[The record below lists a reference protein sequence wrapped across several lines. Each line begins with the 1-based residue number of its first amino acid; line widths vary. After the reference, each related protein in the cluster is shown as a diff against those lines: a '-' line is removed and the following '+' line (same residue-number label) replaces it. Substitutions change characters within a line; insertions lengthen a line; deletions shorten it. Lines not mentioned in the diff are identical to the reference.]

1 MRNKGIILFLS
12 IILSIVL
19 GVTSLY
25 TPRPKSEDSGFSTEI
40 AKEHIK
46 EISKEVHSIQEPE
59 ALGRVREYILNELK
73 ELGLEPEVFTYE
85 DVESSKGGIYDI
97 NNIYAKIDG
106 KNGEDGSYIMLAS
119 HYDSSPKKR
128 SGEDGESKG
137 AADAGYGVSTIL
149 EIVRIIKES
158 GQELENGIK
167 ILITDGE
174 EMGLMGA
181 KEEMNNNFDLYE
193 NVNFVVNLEARGIK
207 GPALMFETSNNNKKV
222 IDLYKKANLPVSYSL
237 AADVYNK
244 MPNGSDF
251 TEFKDAGLPGIN
263 FAVLNDLDYYH
274 TKNDNYDNIS
284 DTSIQHYGEQV
295 LPIVQEYVY
304 NAKYGQADYF
314 QSNQNSV
321 FFTLLPN
328 VFINYTSLIATILAV
343 ISLIALVVIMRNL
356 KVNAKM
362 VVKWIAVWTG
372 LALASTAIGI
382 AISYI
387 ISMVSGIEFKIT
399 YMPRITGSDF
409 IVLMAVILTS
419 VLVALLSKKLAK
431 NREDLES
438 MLFGGLWFNEFLLVI
453 FMIALPGGSYLFL
466 WPVIMTLISII
477 LTKKFKN
484 QNMLLIATMF
494 TIVMYVPVIY
504 NIYIALTIGALGV
517 VMLLTLMSLSTIV
530 PLVLNVSMENEN
542 VIRNI
547 YRKVA

>member
-12 IILSIVL
+12 IILSVVL
-19 GVTSLY
+19 GITSLY
-25 TPRPKSEDSGFSTEI
+25 TPRPKSEESGFSTEI

-46 EISKEVHSIQEPE
+46 EISREVHSIQQPE
-59 ALGRVREYILNELK
+59 ALGRVREYIVNELK
-73 ELGLEPEVFTYE
+73 ELGLEPEIFTYE

-149 EIVRIIKES
+149 EIVRVIKES
-158 GQELENGIK
+158 GQDLENGIK

-181 KEEMNNNFDLYE
+181 KEEMNNNFGLYE

-207 GPALMFETSNNNKKV
+207 GPALMFETSSNNKKV

-237 AADVYNK
+237 ASDVYNK

-251 TEFKDAGLPGIN
+251 TEFKNAGLAGIN

-274 TKNDNYDNIS
+274 TQNDNYDNIS

-295 LPIVQEYVY
+295 LPVVQEYIY
-304 NAKYGQADYF
+304 NSKYGQANYF
-314 QSNQNSV
+314 ESNENSI

-328 VFINYTSLIATILAV
+328 MFINYSSLIATILAV
-343 ISLIALVVIMRNL
+343 LSLIALLLIMRRL
-356 KVNAKM
+356 KINVKL
-362 VVKWIAVWTG
+362 VVKWTTVWIG
-372 LALASTAIGI
+372 LALAVAAIGV
-382 AISYI
+382 AVSYI
-387 ISMVSGIEFKIT
+387 ISMVTGIEFKIT
-399 YMPRITGSDF
+399 YMPRVIGADF
-409 IVLMAVILTS
+409 IALAAVVLTS
-419 VLVALLSKKLAK
+419 ILVVILSKKLAR
-431 NREDLES
+431 NREDFEA
-438 MLFGGLWFNEFLLVI
+438 MLYGGLWFNEILLVI

-466 WPVIMTLISII
+466 WPVIMTLISIV
-477 LTKKFKN
+477 LSKKFKN
-484 QNMLLIATMF
+484 KNILLLAKMF

-517 VMLLTLMSLSTIV
+517 VMLLALMAVSTVV
-530 PLVLNVSMENEN
+530 PLALNIIMIEEDS
-542 VIRNI
+542 II
-547 YRKVA
+547 SLYRKVA

>member
-19 GVTSLY
+19 GITSLY

-85 DVESSKGGIYDI
+85 GVESSKGGIYDI

-251 TEFKDAGLPGIN
+251 TEFKNAGLPGIN

-419 VLVALLSKKLAK
+419 ILVVLLSKKLAK

>member
-12 IILSIVL
+12 IILSVVL
-19 GVTSLY
+19 GITSLY
-25 TPRPKSEDSGFSTEI
+25 TPRPKSEESGFSTEI

-46 EISKEVHSIQEPE
+46 EISREVHSIQQPE
-59 ALGRVREYILNELK
+59 ALGRVREYIVNELK

-85 DVESSKGGIYDI
+85 NVESSKGGTYDI

-106 KNGEDGSYIMLAS
+106 KNGENGSYIMLAS

-149 EIVRIIKES
+149 EIVRVIKES

-181 KEEMNNNFDLYE
+181 KEEMNNNFGLYE

-207 GPALMFETSNNNKKV
+207 GPALMFETSSNNKKV

-251 TEFKDAGLPGIN
+251 TEFKNAGLPGIN

-274 TKNDNYDNIS
+274 TQNDNYDNIS

-295 LPIVQEYVY
+295 LPIVEEYVF
-304 NAKYGQADYF
+304 NSEYGQADYF
-314 QSNQNSV
+314 KSNQDSI

-328 VFINYTSLIATILAV
+328 VFINYSSLVATILAV
-343 ISLIALVVIMRNL
+343 VSLIALLLIMRRL
-356 KVNAKM
+356 KINAKL
-362 VVKWIAVWTG
+362 VVKWTTVWIG
-372 LALASTAIGI
+372 LALAVVAIGL
-382 AISYI
+382 AVSYI
-387 ISMVSGIEFKIT
+387 ISMVTGIEFKIT
-399 YMPRITGSDF
+399 YMPRVIGADF
-409 IVLMAVILTS
+409 IALTAVVLTS
-419 VLVALLSKKLAK
+419 ILVAILSKKLAR
-431 NREDLES
+431 NREDFE
-438 MLFGGLWFNEFLLVI
+438 
-453 FMIALPGGSYLFL
+453 
-466 WPVIMTLISII
+466 
-477 LTKKFKN
+477 
-484 QNMLLIATMF
+484 
-494 TIVMYVPVIY
+494 
-504 NIYIALTIGALGV
+504 
-517 VMLLTLMSLSTIV
+517 VML
-530 PLVLNVSMENEN
+530 
-542 VIRNI
+542 
-547 YRKVA
+547 YG

>member
-12 IILSIVL
+12 IILSIAL

-25 TPRPKSEDSGFSTEI
+25 TPRPKSEESGFSTEI

-46 EISKEVHSIQEPE
+46 EISKEVHSVDQPE
-59 ALGRVREYILNELK
+59 ALERVREYIVNELK
-73 ELGLEPEVFTYE
+73 ELGLEPEVFSYE
-85 DVESSKGGIYDI
+85 AVESPKGGIYNL

-106 KNGEDGSYIMLAS
+106 KNGENGSYIMLAS

-128 SGEDGESKG
+128 AGEDGESKG

-149 EIVRIIKES
+149 EIVRNIKES

-174 EMGLMGA
+174 EVGLIGA
-181 KEEMNNNFDLYE
+181 KQEMNQNFDLYK

-207 GPALMFETSNNNKKV
+207 GPALMFETSSNNEKV

-237 AADVYNK
+237 ASDVYNK

-251 TEFKDAGLPGIN
+251 TEFKNAGLSGIN

-314 QSNQNSV
+314 ESNQNSI

-328 VFINYTSLIATILAV
+328 VFINYTSVIGTILAV
-343 ISLIALVVIMRNL
+343 VSVIALIFVMRKL
-356 KVNAKM
+356 KVNSKL
-362 VVKWIAVWTG
+362 VVKWTGIWTG
-372 LALASTAIGI
+372 LALAVAAIGI
-382 AISYI
+382 GVSYI
-387 ISMVSGIEFKIT
+387 ISMITGIEFKLT
-399 YMPRITGSDF
+399 YMPRVGGADI
-409 IVLMAVILTS
+409 IALIAVILTAIS
-419 VLVALLSKKLAK
+419 VAVISKKLVKDKEELDAII
-431 NREDLES
+431 
-438 MLFGGLWFNEFLLVI
+438 FGGLWFNAILLTI

-466 WPVIMTLISII
+466 WPIMITMISVILS
-477 LTKKFKN
+477 KKFKN
-484 QNMLLIATMF
+484 EKMLLIATMF
-494 TIVMYVPVIY
+494 TIIMYVPVIY

-517 VMLLTLMSLSTIV
+517 VMMLALMSLSTIV
-530 PLVLNVSMENEN
+530 PLSLNILIKEDILDKNLG
-542 VIRNI
+542 
-547 YRKVA
+547 RKAA

>member
-12 IILSIVL
+12 IILSVVL
-19 GVTSLY
+19 GITSLY
-25 TPRPKSEDSGFSTEI
+25 TPRPKSEESGFSTEI

-46 EISKEVHSIQEPE
+46 EISREVHSIQQPE
-59 ALGRVREYILNELK
+59 ALGRVREYLVNELK
-73 ELGLEPEVFTYE
+73 KLGLEPEVFTYE

-149 EIVRIIKES
+149 EIVRVIKES
-158 GQELENGIK
+158 GQKLENGIK

-181 KEEMNNNFDLYE
+181 KEEMNNNFGLYE

-207 GPALMFETSNNNKKV
+207 GPALMFETSSNNKKV

-251 TEFKDAGLPGIN
+251 TEFKNAGLAGIN

-295 LPIVQEYVY
+295 LPVVQEYVY
-304 NAKYGQADYF
+304 NSKYGQADYF
-314 QSNQNSV
+314 ESNENSI

-328 VFINYTSLIATILAV
+328 MFINYSSLIATILAV
-343 ISLIALVVIMRNL
+343 LSLIVLLLIMRRL
-356 KVNAKM
+356 KINVKL
-362 VVKWIAVWTG
+362 VVKWTTVWIG
-372 LALASTAIGI
+372 LALAVAAIGV
-382 AISYI
+382 ALSYI
-387 ISMVSGIEFKIT
+387 ISIVTGIEFKIT
-399 YMPRITGSDF
+399 YMPRVTGSDL
-409 IVLMAVILTS
+409 IALAAVVLIS
-419 VLVALLSKKLAK
+419 ILVAILSKKLAR
-431 NREDLES
+431 NREDFEA
-438 MLFGGLWFNEFLLVI
+438 MLYGGLWFNEILLVI

-466 WPVIMTLISII
+466 WPVIMTLASLLLSRKLRNKNMMIISI
-477 LTKKFKN
+477 
-484 QNMLLIATMF
+484 MF
-494 TIVMYVPVIY
+494 IIVMYVPVIY

-517 VMLLTLMSLSTIV
+517 VMLLALMALSTVV
-530 PLVLNVSMENEN
+530 PLA
-542 VIRNI
+542 INI
-547 YRKVA
+547 YSEEETSIRSLYRDVA

>member
-19 GVTSLY
+19 GITSLY

-106 KNGEDGSYIMLAS
+106 KNGEGGSYIMLAS

>member
-19 GVTSLY
+19 GITSLY
-25 TPRPKSEDSGFSTEI
+25 TPRPKNEESGFSTEV

-46 EISKEVHSIQEPE
+46 EISMEVHSIQQPE
-59 ALGRVREYILNELK
+59 ALGRVREYIVNELK

-158 GQELENGIK
+158 GQELENGVK

-181 KEEMNNNFDLYE
+181 KEEMNNNFGLYK

-207 GPALMFETSNNNKKV
+207 GPALMFETSSNNKKV

-237 AADVYNK
+237 ASDVYNR

-251 TEFKDAGLPGIN
+251 TEFKNAGLAGIN

-295 LPIVQEYVY
+295 LPIVEEYVY
-304 NAKYGQADYF
+304 NSKYGQADYF
-314 QSNQNSV
+314 ESNENSV

-328 VFINYTSLIATILAV
+328 IFINYSSFIATILAIV
-343 ISLIALVVIMRNL
+343 SLIALLLIMRRL
-356 KVNAKM
+356 KINAKL
-362 VVKWIAVWTG
+362 VVKWTAIWTG
-372 LALASTAIGI
+372 LALAIAAIGL
-382 AISYI
+382 AISYV
-387 ISMVSGIEFKIT
+387 ISIATGIEFKIT
-399 YMPRITGSDF
+399 YMPRVIGADF
-409 IVLMAVILTS
+409 IALVAVVLTS
-419 VLVALLSKKLAK
+419 VVVTLLSKKLAK
-431 NREDLES
+431 NREDFEG
-438 MLFGGLWFNEFLLVI
+438 MIFGGLWFNEILLTI

-466 WPVIMTLISII
+466 WPIIITIISIV
-477 LTKKFKN
+477 LSKKFKN
-484 QNMLLIATMF
+484 KNMLLISTMF

-517 VMLLTLMSLSTIV
+517 VMLLTLMALSTVV
-530 PLVLNVSMENEN
+530 PLA
-542 VIRNI
+542 INI
-547 YRKVA
+547 YSEEETSIRSLYRDVA

>member
-1 MRNKGIILFLS
+1 MKNKGIILFLS
-12 IILSIVL
+12 IILSIAL

-25 TPRPKSEDSGFSTEI
+25 TPRPKSEESGFSTEI

-46 EISKEVHSIQEPE
+46 EISKEVHSVDQPE
-59 ALGRVREYILNELK
+59 ALARVREYIVNELK
-73 ELGLEPEVFTYE
+73 ELGLEPEVFSYE
-85 DVESSKGGIYDI
+85 AVESPKGGIYNL

-106 KNGEDGSYIMLAS
+106 KNGENGSYIMLAS

-128 SGEDGESKG
+128 AGEDGESKG

-149 EIVRIIKES
+149 EIVRNIKES

-174 EMGLMGA
+174 EVGLIGA
-181 KEEMNNNFDLYE
+181 KQEMNQNFELYK

-207 GPALMFETSNNNKKV
+207 GPALMFETSSNNEKV

-237 AADVYNK
+237 ASDVYNK

-251 TEFKDAGLPGIN
+251 TEFKNAGLSGIN

-295 LPIVQEYVY
+295 LPIVQEYIY

-314 QSNQNSV
+314 ESNQNSI

-328 VFINYTSLIATILAV
+328 VFINYTSVIGTILAV
-343 ISLIALVVIMRNL
+343 VSVIALIFVMRKL
-356 KVNAKM
+356 KVNSKL
-362 VVKWIAVWTG
+362 VVKWTGIWTG
-372 LALASTAIGI
+372 LALAVAAIGI
-382 AISYI
+382 GISYI
-387 ISMVSGIEFKIT
+387 ISMITGIEFKLT
-399 YMPRITGSDF
+399 YMPRVAGADI
-409 IVLMAVILTS
+409 IALIAVILTAIS
-419 VLVALLSKKLAK
+419 VVVISKKLVKDKEELDAII
-431 NREDLES
+431 
-438 MLFGGLWFNEFLLVI
+438 FGGLWFNAILLTI

-466 WPVIMTLISII
+466 WPIMITMISVILS
-477 LTKKFKN
+477 KKFKN
-484 QNMLLIATMF
+484 EKMLLIATMF
-494 TIVMYVPVIY
+494 TIIMYVPVIY

-517 VMLLTLMSLSTIV
+517 VMMLALMSLSTIV
-530 PLVLNVSMENEN
+530 PLSLNILIKEDILDKNLG
-542 VIRNI
+542 
-547 YRKVA
+547 RKAA

>member
-1 MRNKGIILFLS
+1 MKNKGIILFLS
-12 IILSIVL
+12 IILSIAL

-25 TPRPKSEDSGFSTEI
+25 TPRPKSEESGFSTEI

-46 EISKEVHSIQEPE
+46 EISKEVHSVEQPE
-59 ALGRVREYILNELK
+59 ALARVREYIVNELK
-73 ELGLEPEVFTYE
+73 ELGLEPEVFSYE
-85 DVESSKGGIYDI
+85 AVESPKGGIYNL

-106 KNGEDGSYIMLAS
+106 KNGENGSYIMLAS

-128 SGEDGESKG
+128 AGEDGESKG

-149 EIVRIIKES
+149 EIVRNIKES

-174 EMGLMGA
+174 EVGLIGA
-181 KEEMNNNFDLYE
+181 KQEMNQNFDLYK

-207 GPALMFETSNNNKKV
+207 GPALMFETSSNNEKV

-237 AADVYNK
+237 ASDVYNK

-251 TEFKDAGLPGIN
+251 TEFKNAGLSGIN

-295 LPIVQEYVY
+295 LPIVQEYIY

-314 QSNQNSV
+314 ESNQNSI

-328 VFINYTSLIATILAV
+328 VFINYTSVIGTILAV
-343 ISLIALVVIMRNL
+343 VSVIALIFVMRKL
-356 KVNAKM
+356 KVNSKL
-362 VVKWIAVWTG
+362 VVKWTGIWTG
-372 LALASTAIGI
+372 LALAVAAIGI
-382 AISYI
+382 GISYI
-387 ISMVSGIEFKIT
+387 ISMITGIEFKLT
-399 YMPRITGSDF
+399 YMPRVGGADI
-409 IVLMAVILTS
+409 IALIAVILTAIS
-419 VLVALLSKKLAK
+419 VAVISKKLVKDKEELDAII
-431 NREDLES
+431 
-438 MLFGGLWFNEFLLVI
+438 FGGLWFNAILLTI

-466 WPVIMTLISII
+466 WPIMITMISVILS
-477 LTKKFKN
+477 KKFKN
-484 QNMLLIATMF
+484 EKMLLIATMF
-494 TIVMYVPVIY
+494 TIIMYVPVIY

-517 VMLLTLMSLSTIV
+517 VMMLALMSLSTIV
-530 PLVLNVSMENEN
+530 PLSLNILIKDYILDKNLG
-542 VIRNI
+542 
-547 YRKVA
+547 RKAA

>member
-85 DVESSKGGIYDI
+85 GVESSKGGIYDI

-251 TEFKDAGLPGIN
+251 TEFKNAGLPGIN

-274 TKNDNYDNIS
+274 TKNDNYRKDKIYEK
-284 DTSIQHYGEQV
+284 TY
-295 LPIVQEYVY
+295 LYV
-304 NAKYGQADYF
+304 F
-314 QSNQNSV
+314 
-321 FFTLLPN
+321 
-328 VFINYTSLIATILAV
+328 
-343 ISLIALVVIMRNL
+343 
-356 KVNAKM
+356 
-362 VVKWIAVWTG
+362 
-372 LALASTAIGI
+372 
-382 AISYI
+382 
-387 ISMVSGIEFKIT
+387 
-399 YMPRITGSDF
+399 
-409 IVLMAVILTS
+409 
-419 VLVALLSKKLAK
+419 
-431 NREDLES
+431 
-438 MLFGGLWFNEFLLVI
+438 
-453 FMIALPGGSYLFL
+453 
-466 WPVIMTLISII
+466 
-477 LTKKFKN
+477 
-484 QNMLLIATMF
+484 
-494 TIVMYVPVIY
+494 
-504 NIYIALTIGALGV
+504 
-517 VMLLTLMSLSTIV
+517 
-530 PLVLNVSMENEN
+530 
-542 VIRNI
+542 
-547 YRKVA
+547 

>member
-85 DVESSKGGIYDI
+85 GVESSKGGIYDI

-137 AADAGYGVSTIL
+137 AADDGYGVSTIL

-251 TEFKDAGLPGIN
+251 TEFKNAGLPGIN

-466 WPVIMTLISII
+466 WPVIITLISII

>member
-19 GVTSLY
+19 GITSLY

-85 DVESSKGGIYDI
+85 DVEGSKGGIYDI

-106 KNGEDGSYIMLAS
+106 RNGEDGSYIMLAS

-174 EMGLMGA
+174 EVGLMGA

-244 MPNGSDF
+244 MTNGSDF

>member
-85 DVESSKGGIYDI
+85 GVESSKGGIYDI

-137 AADAGYGVSTIL
+137 AADDGYGVSTIL

-251 TEFKDAGLPGIN
+251 TEFKNAGLPGIN

-419 VLVALLSKKLAK
+419 ILVVLLSKKLAK

-466 WPVIMTLISII
+466 WPVIITLISII

>member
-1 MRNKGIILFLS
+1 MKNKGIILFLS
-12 IILSIVL
+12 IILSIAL

-25 TPRPKSEDSGFSTEI
+25 TPRPKSEESGFSTEI

-46 EISKEVHSIQEPE
+46 EISKEVHSVDQPE
-59 ALGRVREYILNELK
+59 ALARVREYIVNELK
-73 ELGLEPEVFTYE
+73 ELGLEPEVFSYE
-85 DVESSKGGIYDI
+85 AVESPKGGIYNL

-106 KNGEDGSYIMLAS
+106 KNGENGSYIMLAS

-128 SGEDGESKG
+128 AGEDGESKG

-149 EIVRIIKES
+149 EIVRNIKES

-174 EMGLMGA
+174 EVGLIGA
-181 KEEMNNNFDLYE
+181 KQEMNQNFDLYK

-207 GPALMFETSNNNKKV
+207 GPALMFETSSNNEKV

-237 AADVYNK
+237 ASDVYNK

-251 TEFKDAGLPGIN
+251 TEFKNAGLSGIN

-295 LPIVQEYVY
+295 LPIVQEYIY

-314 QSNQNSV
+314 ESNQNSI

-328 VFINYTSLIATILAV
+328 VFINYTSAIGTILAV
-343 ISLIALVVIMRNL
+343 VSVIALIFVMRKL
-356 KVNAKM
+356 KVNSKL
-362 VVKWIAVWTG
+362 VVKWTGIWTG
-372 LALASTAIGI
+372 LALAVAAIGI
-382 AISYI
+382 GISYI
-387 ISMVSGIEFKIT
+387 ISMITGIEFKLT
-399 YMPRITGSDF
+399 YMPRVAGADI
-409 IVLMAVILTS
+409 IALIAVILTAIS
-419 VLVALLSKKLAK
+419 VAVISKKLVKDKEELDAII
-431 NREDLES
+431 
-438 MLFGGLWFNEFLLVI
+438 FGGLWFNAILLTI

-466 WPVIMTLISII
+466 WPIMITMISVILS
-477 LTKKFKN
+477 KKFKN
-484 QNMLLIATMF
+484 EKMLLIATMF
-494 TIVMYVPVIY
+494 TIIMYVPVIY

-517 VMLLTLMSLSTIV
+517 VMMLALMSLSTIV
-530 PLVLNVSMENEN
+530 PLSLNILIKDDILDKNLG
-542 VIRNI
+542 
-547 YRKVA
+547 RKAA

>member
-19 GVTSLY
+19 GITSLY

-419 VLVALLSKKLAK
+419 VLVALLSRKLAK

>member
-1 MRNKGIILFLS
+1 MRKKGIILFLS
-12 IILSIVL
+12 IILSVVL

-25 TPRPKSEDSGFSTEI
+25 TPRPKNEESGFSTEI

-46 EISKEVHSIQEPE
+46 EVSSEVHSIQQPE
-59 ALGRVREYILNELK
+59 ALGRVREYIVNELK

-149 EIVRIIKES
+149 EIARVIKES

-181 KEEMNNNFDLYE
+181 KEEMNNNFDLYK

-207 GPALMFETSNNNKKV
+207 GPALMFETSSNNKKV

-237 AADVYNK
+237 AAAVYSK

-251 TEFKDAGLPGIN
+251 TEFKNAGLPGIN

-274 TKNDNYDNIS
+274 TNNDNYDNIS

-295 LPIVQEYVY
+295 LPVVQEYVY
-304 NAKYGQADYF
+304 NSKYGQADYF
-314 QSNQNSV
+314 ESNQDSI

-328 VFINYTSLIATILAV
+328 VFINYSSLIATILSV
-343 ISLIALVVIMRNL
+343 VSLVALVVVMRGL
-356 KVNAKM
+356 KVNAKL
-362 VVKWIAVWTG
+362 VVKWTTIWTG
-372 LALASTAIGI
+372 VALAVAAIGV

-387 ISMVSGIEFKIT
+387 ISMVTDIEFKIT
-399 YMPRITGSDF
+399 YMPRVTGADF
-409 IVLMAVILTS
+409 IALAAVVLTS
-419 VLVALLSKKLAK
+419 ILVTILSKKLAK
-431 NREDLES
+431 NRYEFEA
-438 MLFGGLWFNEFLLVI
+438 MLFGGLWFNEILLVI
-453 FMIALPGGSYLFL
+453 FMITLPGGSYLFL
-466 WPVIMTLISII
+466 WPVIMTLISIV
-477 LTKKFKN
+477 LSKKFRN
-484 QNMLLIATMF
+484 QNMLLLATMF

-517 VMLLTLMSLSTIV
+517 VMLLALIAVSTVV
-530 PLVLNVSMENEN
+530 PLVLNTIMIEEDS
-542 VIRNI
+542 II
-547 YRKVA
+547 ALYRKAA

>member
-12 IILSIVL
+12 IILSVVL
-19 GVTSLY
+19 GITSLY
-25 TPRPKSEDSGFSTEI
+25 TPRPKSEESGFSTEI

-46 EISKEVHSIQEPE
+46 EISREVHSIQQPE
-59 ALGRVREYILNELK
+59 ALGRVREYIVNELK
-73 ELGLEPEVFTYE
+73 ELGLEPQVFTYE

-149 EIVRIIKES
+149 EIVRVIKES

-181 KEEMNNNFDLYE
+181 KEEMNNNFGLYE

-207 GPALMFETSNNNKKV
+207 GPALMFETSSNNKKV

-251 TEFKDAGLPGIN
+251 TEFKNAGLPGIN

-274 TKNDNYDNIS
+274 TKNDNYENIS

-295 LPIVQEYVY
+295 LPVVQEYVY
-304 NAKYGQADYF
+304 NSKYGQADYF
-314 QSNQNSV
+314 ESNQDSI

-328 VFINYTSLIATILAV
+328 VFINYSSLIATILAV
-343 ISLIALVVIMRNL
+343 VSLIALLLIMRRL
-356 KVNAKM
+356 KINVKL
-362 VVKWIAVWTG
+362 VVKWTTVWTG
-372 LALASTAIGI
+372 LALAVAAIGV
-382 AISYI
+382 AVSYI
-387 ISMVSGIEFKIT
+387 ISMVTGIEFKIT
-399 YMPRITGSDF
+399 YMPRVTGADF
-409 IVLMAVILTS
+409 IALAAVVLTS
-419 VLVALLSKKLAK
+419 ILVTILSKKLAK
-431 NREDLES
+431 NRYEFED
-438 MLFGGLWFNEFLLVI
+438 MLFGGLWFNEILLVI

-466 WPVIMTLISII
+466 WPVIMTLISIV
-477 LTKKFKN
+477 LSKKFRN
-484 QNMLLIATMF
+484 QNMLLLATMF

-517 VMLLTLMSLSTIV
+517 VMLLAVMAVSTVV
-530 PLVLNVSMENEN
+530 PLALNIIMIEEDS
-542 VIRNI
+542 II
-547 YRKVA
+547 SLYRKVA

>member
-85 DVESSKGGIYDI
+85 GVESSKGGIYDI

-251 TEFKDAGLPGIN
+251 TEFKNAGLPGIN

-419 VLVALLSKKLAK
+419 VLVVLLSKKLAK

>member
-85 DVESSKGGIYDI
+85 GVESSKGGIYDI

-251 TEFKDAGLPGIN
+251 TEFKNAGLPGIN

-466 WPVIMTLISII
+466 WPVIITLISII

>member
-12 IILSIVL
+12 IILSVVL
-19 GVTSLY
+19 GITSLY
-25 TPRPKSEDSGFSTEI
+25 TPRPKSEESGFSTEI

-46 EISKEVHSIQEPE
+46 EISREVHSIQQPE
-59 ALGRVREYILNELK
+59 ALGRVREYIVNELK
-73 ELGLEPEVFTYE
+73 DLGLEPEVFTYE
-85 DVESSKGGIYDI
+85 NVESSKGGTYDI

-106 KNGEDGSYIMLAS
+106 KNGENGSYIMLAS

-149 EIVRIIKES
+149 EIVRVIKES

-181 KEEMNNNFDLYE
+181 KEEMNNNFGLYE

-207 GPALMFETSNNNKKV
+207 GPALMFETSSNNKKV

-251 TEFKDAGLPGIN
+251 TEFKNAGLPGIN

-274 TKNDNYDNIS
+274 TQNDNYDNIS

-295 LPIVQEYVY
+295 LPIVEEYVF
-304 NAKYGQADYF
+304 NSEYGQADYF
-314 QSNQNSV
+314 KSNQDSI

-328 VFINYTSLIATILAV
+328 VFINYSSLVATILAV
-343 ISLIALVVIMRNL
+343 VSLIALLLIMRRL
-356 KVNAKM
+356 KINAKL
-362 VVKWIAVWTG
+362 VVKWTTVWIG
-372 LALASTAIGI
+372 LALAVVAIGL
-382 AISYI
+382 AVSYI
-387 ISMVSGIEFKIT
+387 ISMVTGIEFKIT
-399 YMPRITGSDF
+399 YMPRVIGADF
-409 IVLMAVILTS
+409 IALTAVVLTS
-419 VLVALLSKKLAK
+419 ILVAILSKKLAR
-431 NREDLES
+431 NREDFEV
-438 MLFGGLWFNEFLLVI
+438 MLYGGLWFNEILLVI
-453 FMIALPGGSYLFL
+453 FMMVLPGGSYLFL
-466 WPVIMTLISII
+466 WPIMITLASLTLSRKLRNKNMMLISI
-477 LTKKFKN
+477 
-484 QNMLLIATMF
+484 MF

-517 VMLLTLMSLSTIV
+517 VMLLTLMALSTIV
-530 PLVLNVSMENEN
+530 PLALNVAMAEENS
-542 VIRNI
+542 IRSL
-547 YRKVA
+547 YRKAA

>member
-85 DVESSKGGIYDI
+85 GVESSKGGIYDI

-251 TEFKDAGLPGIN
+251 TEFKNAGLPGIN

>member
-1 MRNKGIILFLS
+1 MKNKGIILFLS
-12 IILSIVL
+12 SILSIAL

-25 TPRPKSEDSGFSTEI
+25 TPRPKSEESGFSTEI

-46 EISKEVHSIQEPE
+46 EISKEVHSVDQPE
-59 ALGRVREYILNELK
+59 ALERVREYIVNELK
-73 ELGLEPEVFTYE
+73 ELGLEPEVFSYE
-85 DVESSKGGIYDI
+85 AVESPKGGIYNL

-106 KNGEDGSYIMLAS
+106 KNGENGSYIMLAS

-128 SGEDGESKG
+128 AGEDGESKG

-149 EIVRIIKES
+149 EIVRNIKES

-174 EMGLMGA
+174 EVGLIGA
-181 KEEMNNNFDLYE
+181 KQEMNQNFDLYK

-207 GPALMFETSNNNKKV
+207 GPALMFETSSNNEKV

-237 AADVYNK
+237 ASDVYNK

-251 TEFKDAGLPGIN
+251 TEFKNAGLSGIN

-314 QSNQNSV
+314 ESNQNSI

-328 VFINYTSLIATILAV
+328 VFINYTSVIGTILAV
-343 ISLIALVVIMRNL
+343 VSVIALIFVMRKL
-356 KVNAKM
+356 KVNSKL
-362 VVKWIAVWTG
+362 VVKWTGIWTG
-372 LALASTAIGI
+372 LALAVAAIGI
-382 AISYI
+382 GVSYI
-387 ISMVSGIEFKIT
+387 ISMITGIEFKLT
-399 YMPRITGSDF
+399 YMPRVGGADI
-409 IVLMAVILTS
+409 IALIAVILTAIS
-419 VLVALLSKKLAK
+419 VAVISKKLVKDKEELDAII
-431 NREDLES
+431 
-438 MLFGGLWFNEFLLVI
+438 FGGLWFNAILLTI

-466 WPVIMTLISII
+466 WPIMITMISVILS
-477 LTKKFKN
+477 KKFKN
-484 QNMLLIATMF
+484 EKMLLIATMF
-494 TIVMYVPVIY
+494 TIIMYVPVIY

-517 VMLLTLMSLSTIV
+517 VMMLALMSLSTIV
-530 PLVLNVSMENEN
+530 PLSLNILIKEDILDKNLG
-542 VIRNI
+542 
-547 YRKVA
+547 RKAA

>member
-12 IILSIVL
+12 IILSVVL
-19 GVTSLY
+19 GITSLY
-25 TPRPKSEDSGFSTEI
+25 TPRPKSEESGFSTEI

-46 EISKEVHSIQEPE
+46 EISREVHSIQQPE
-59 ALGRVREYILNELK
+59 ALGRVREYIVNELK
-73 ELGLEPEVFTYE
+73 ELGLEPEIFTYE

-149 EIVRIIKES
+149 EIVRVIKES
-158 GQELENGIK
+158 GQDLENGIK

-181 KEEMNNNFDLYE
+181 KEEMNNNFGLYE

-207 GPALMFETSNNNKKV
+207 GPALMFETSSNNKKV

-237 AADVYNK
+237 ASDVYNK

-251 TEFKDAGLPGIN
+251 TEFKNAGLAGIN

-274 TKNDNYDNIS
+274 TQNDNYDNIS

-295 LPIVQEYVY
+295 LPVVQEYIY
-304 NAKYGQADYF
+304 NSKYGQANYF
-314 QSNQNSV
+314 ESNENSI

-328 VFINYTSLIATILAV
+328 MFINYSSLIATILAV
-343 ISLIALVVIMRNL
+343 LSLIALLLIMRRL
-356 KVNAKM
+356 KINVKL
-362 VVKWIAVWTG
+362 VVKWTTVWTG
-372 LALASTAIGI
+372 LALAVAAIGV
-382 AISYI
+382 AVSYI
-387 ISMVSGIEFKIT
+387 ISMVTGIEFKIT
-399 YMPRITGSDF
+399 YMPRVTGADL
-409 IVLMAVILTS
+409 IALAAVVLIS
-419 VLVALLSKKLAK
+419 ILVAILSKKLAR
-431 NREDLES
+431 NREDFEA
-438 MLFGGLWFNEFLLVI
+438 MLYGGLWFNEILLVI

-466 WPVIMTLISII
+466 WPVIMTLASLLLSRKLRNKNMMIISI
-477 LTKKFKN
+477 
-484 QNMLLIATMF
+484 MF
-494 TIVMYVPVIY
+494 IIVMYVPVIY

-517 VMLLTLMSLSTIV
+517 VMLLALMALSTVV
-530 PLVLNVSMENEN
+530 PLA
-542 VIRNI
+542 INI
-547 YRKVA
+547 YSEEETSIRSLYRDVA

>member
-19 GVTSLY
+19 GITSLY

>member
-85 DVESSKGGIYDI
+85 GVESSKGGIYDI

-193 NVNFVVNLEARGIK
+193 NVNFVVNLERRGIK

-251 TEFKDAGLPGIN
+251 TEFKNAGLPGIN

-438 MLFGGLWFNEFLLVI
+438 
-453 FMIALPGGSYLFL
+453 
-466 WPVIMTLISII
+466 
-477 LTKKFKN
+477 K
-484 QNMLLIATMF
+484 
-494 TIVMYVPVIY
+494 
-504 NIYIALTIGALGV
+504 
-517 VMLLTLMSLSTIV
+517 
-530 PLVLNVSMENEN
+530 
-542 VIRNI
+542 R
-547 YRKVA
+547 RK

>member
-12 IILSIVL
+12 IILSVVL
-19 GVTSLY
+19 GITSLY
-25 TPRPKSEDSGFSTEI
+25 TPRPKSEESGFSTEI

-46 EISKEVHSIQEPE
+46 EISREVHSIQQPE
-59 ALGRVREYILNELK
+59 ALGRVREYIVNELK
-73 ELGLEPEVFTYE
+73 DLGLEPEVFTYE
-85 DVESSKGGIYDI
+85 NVESLKGGTYDI

-106 KNGEDGSYIMLAS
+106 KNGENGSYIMLAS

-149 EIVRIIKES
+149 EIVRVIKES

-181 KEEMNNNFDLYE
+181 KEEMNNNFGLYE

-207 GPALMFETSNNNKKV
+207 GPALMFETSSNNKKV

-251 TEFKDAGLPGIN
+251 TEFKNAGLPGIN

-274 TKNDNYDNIS
+274 TQNDNYDNIS

-295 LPIVQEYVY
+295 LPIVEEYVF
-304 NAKYGQADYF
+304 NSEYGQADYF
-314 QSNQNSV
+314 KSNQDSI

-328 VFINYTSLIATILAV
+328 VFINYSSLVATILAV
-343 ISLIALVVIMRNL
+343 VSLIALLLIMRRL
-356 KVNAKM
+356 KINAKL
-362 VVKWIAVWTG
+362 VVKWTTVWIG
-372 LALASTAIGI
+372 LALAVVAIGL
-382 AISYI
+382 AVSYI
-387 ISMVSGIEFKIT
+387 ISMVTGIEFKIT
-399 YMPRITGSDF
+399 YMPRVIGADF
-409 IVLMAVILTS
+409 IALTAVVLTS
-419 VLVALLSKKLAK
+419 ILVAILSKKLAR
-431 NREDLES
+431 NREDFEV
-438 MLFGGLWFNEFLLVI
+438 MLYGGLWFNEILLVI
-453 FMIALPGGSYLFL
+453 FMMVLPGGSYLFL
-466 WPVIMTLISII
+466 WPIMITLASLTLSRKLRNKNMMLISI
-477 LTKKFKN
+477 
-484 QNMLLIATMF
+484 MF

-517 VMLLTLMSLSTIV
+517 VMLLTLMALSTIV
-530 PLVLNVSMENEN
+530 PLALNVAMAEENS
-542 VIRNI
+542 IRSL
-547 YRKVA
+547 YRKAA

>member
-19 GVTSLY
+19 GITSLY

-149 EIVRIIKES
+149 EIVRIIKEN

>member
-1 MRNKGIILFLS
+1 MKNKGIILFLS
-12 IILSIVL
+12 IILSIAL

-25 TPRPKSEDSGFSTEI
+25 TPRPKSEESGFSTEI

-46 EISKEVHSIQEPE
+46 EISKEVHSVEQPE
-59 ALGRVREYILNELK
+59 ALARVREYIVNELK
-73 ELGLEPEVFTYE
+73 ELGLEPEVFSYE
-85 DVESSKGGIYDI
+85 AVESPKGGIYNL

-106 KNGEDGSYIMLAS
+106 KNGENGSYIMLAS

-128 SGEDGESKG
+128 AGEDGESKG

-149 EIVRIIKES
+149 EIVRNIKES

-174 EMGLMGA
+174 EVGLIGA
-181 KEEMNNNFDLYE
+181 KQEMNQNFDLYK

-207 GPALMFETSNNNKKV
+207 GPALMFETSSNNEKV

-237 AADVYNK
+237 ASDVYNK

-251 TEFKDAGLPGIN
+251 TEFKNAGLSGIN

-295 LPIVQEYVY
+295 LPIVQEYIY

-314 QSNQNSV
+314 ESNQNSI

-328 VFINYTSLIATILAV
+328 VFINYTSVIGTILAV
-343 ISLIALVVIMRNL
+343 VSVIALIFVMRKL
-356 KVNAKM
+356 KVNSKL
-362 VVKWIAVWTG
+362 VVKWTGIWTG
-372 LALASTAIGI
+372 LALAVAAIGI
-382 AISYI
+382 GISYI
-387 ISMVSGIEFKIT
+387 ISMITGIEFKLT
-399 YMPRITGSDF
+399 YMPRVAGADI
-409 IVLMAVILTS
+409 IALIAVILTAIS
-419 VLVALLSKKLAK
+419 VVVISKKLVKEKEELDAII
-431 NREDLES
+431 
-438 MLFGGLWFNEFLLVI
+438 FGGLWFNAILLTI

-466 WPVIMTLISII
+466 WPIMITMISVILS
-477 LTKKFKN
+477 KKFKN
-484 QNMLLIATMF
+484 EKMLLIATMF
-494 TIVMYVPVIY
+494 TIIMYVPVIY

-517 VMLLTLMSLSTIV
+517 VMMLALMSLSTIV
-530 PLVLNVSMENEN
+530 PLSLNILIKEDILDKNLG
-542 VIRNI
+542 
-547 YRKVA
+547 RKAA

>member
-1 MRNKGIILFLS
+1 MKNKGIILFLS
-12 IILSIVL
+12 IILSIAL

-25 TPRPKSEDSGFSTEI
+25 TPRPKSEESGFSTEI

-46 EISKEVHSIQEPE
+46 EISKEVHSVDQPE
-59 ALGRVREYILNELK
+59 ALARVREYIVNELK
-73 ELGLEPEVFTYE
+73 ELGLEPEVFSYE
-85 DVESSKGGIYDI
+85 AVESPKGGIYNL

-106 KNGEDGSYIMLAS
+106 KNGENGSYIMLAS

-128 SGEDGESKG
+128 AGEDGESKG

-149 EIVRIIKES
+149 EIVRNIKES

-174 EMGLMGA
+174 EVGLIGA
-181 KEEMNNNFDLYE
+181 KQEMNQNFELYK

-207 GPALMFETSNNNKKV
+207 GPALMFETSSNNEKV

-237 AADVYNK
+237 ASDVYNK

-251 TEFKDAGLPGIN
+251 TEFKNAGLSGIN

-295 LPIVQEYVY
+295 LPIVQEYIY

-314 QSNQNSV
+314 ESNQNSI

-328 VFINYTSLIATILAV
+328 VFINYTSVIGTILAV
-343 ISLIALVVIMRNL
+343 VSVIALIFVMRKL
-356 KVNAKM
+356 KVNSKL
-362 VVKWIAVWTG
+362 VVKWTGIWTG
-372 LALASTAIGI
+372 LALAVAAIGI
-382 AISYI
+382 GISYI
-387 ISMVSGIEFKIT
+387 ISMITGIEFKLT
-399 YMPRITGSDF
+399 YMPRVAGADI
-409 IVLMAVILTS
+409 IALIAVILTAIS
-419 VLVALLSKKLAK
+419 VVVISKKLVKEKEELDAII
-431 NREDLES
+431 
-438 MLFGGLWFNEFLLVI
+438 FGGLWFNAILLTI

-466 WPVIMTLISII
+466 WPIMITMISVILS
-477 LTKKFKN
+477 KKFKN
-484 QNMLLIATMF
+484 EKMLLIATMF
-494 TIVMYVPVIY
+494 TIIMYVPVIY

-517 VMLLTLMSLSTIV
+517 VMMLALMSLSTIV
-530 PLVLNVSMENEN
+530 PLSLNILIKEDILDKNLG
-542 VIRNI
+542 
-547 YRKVA
+547 RKAA

>member
-12 IILSIVL
+12 IILSVVL
-19 GVTSLY
+19 GITSLY
-25 TPRPKSEDSGFSTEI
+25 TPRPKSEESGFSTEI

-46 EISKEVHSIQEPE
+46 EISREVHSIQQPE
-59 ALGRVREYILNELK
+59 ALGRVREYIINELK

-149 EIVRIIKES
+149 EIVRVIKES

-181 KEEMNNNFDLYE
+181 KEEMNNNFGLYE

-207 GPALMFETSNNNKKV
+207 GPALMFETSSNNKKV

-237 AADVYNK
+237 ASDVYNR

-251 TEFKDAGLPGIN
+251 TEFKNAGLAGIN

-295 LPIVQEYVY
+295 LPVVQEYVY
-304 NAKYGQADYF
+304 NSKYGQADYF
-314 QSNQNSV
+314 ESNENSI

-328 VFINYTSLIATILAV
+328 MFINYSSLIATILAV
-343 ISLIALVVIMRNL
+343 LSLIALLLIMRRL
-356 KVNAKM
+356 KINVKL
-362 VVKWIAVWTG
+362 VVKWTTVWTG
-372 LALASTAIGI
+372 LALAVAAIGV
-382 AISYI
+382 AVSYI
-387 ISMVSGIEFKIT
+387 ISMVTGIEFKIT
-399 YMPRITGSDF
+399 YMPRVTGADF
-409 IVLMAVILTS
+409 IALAGVVLTS
-419 VLVALLSKKLAK
+419 ILVVILSKKLAT
-431 NREDLES
+431 NREDFEA
-438 MLFGGLWFNEFLLVI
+438 MLYGGLWFNEILLVI

-466 WPVIMTLISII
+466 WPVIMTLISIV
-477 LTKKFKN
+477 LSKKFKN
-484 QNMLLIATMF
+484 KNILLLAKMF

-517 VMLLTLMSLSTIV
+517 VMLLALMAVSTVV
-530 PLVLNVSMENEN
+530 PLALNIIMIEEDS
-542 VIRNI
+542 II
-547 YRKVA
+547 SLYRKVA